1 MQKTIRKGLAMSC
14 SKTERESGMGLPSG
28 SVSNDLTRTL
38 SSKELARLITVGMI
52 EIPKD
57 LHPEGFR
64 ELLIELRRLRQERF
78 IRLIAESIAR
88 DIQSQKHS
96 TQ

>member
-1 MQKTIRKGLAMSC
+1 
-14 SKTERESGMGLPSG
+14 
-28 SVSNDLTRTL
+28 
-38 SSKELARLITVGMI
+38 
-52 EIPKD
+52 
-57 LHPEGFR
+57 
-64 ELLIELRRLRQERF
+64 LLIELRRLRQQRF

>member
-1 MQKTIRKGLAMSC
+1 
-14 SKTERESGMGLPSG
+14 
-28 SVSNDLTRTL
+28 
-38 SSKELARLITVGMI
+38 
-52 EIPKD
+52 
-57 LHPEGFR
+57 
-64 ELLIELRRLRQERF
+64 LRQERF